1 MKKSLFQ
8 FITIIPLALLLCLTF
23 SCQTL
28 TEKAETEAGAL
39 SDEDVA
45 AIKTAHDAILQA
57 TLASDLEATLE
68 FYTEDAILIM
78 EGIVVEGRE
87 AYKETLKAL
96 SKASTT
102 FTAANITIA
111 EIDGRYDLAFVRG
124 TSSTTM
130 RREGV
135 PKPIQRTGK
144 FIEIMRKKD
153 DGSWLISR
161 SIVAID

>member
-28 TEKAETEAGAL
+28 TEEAETEAGAL

-45 AIKTAHDAILQA
+45 AIRTAYDAILQA
-57 TLASDLEATLE
+57 TLAGNMEATLE

-78 EGIVVEGRE
+78 GGIVIEGRE

-96 SKASTT
+96 SKASLT
-102 FTAANITIA
+102 FTALNMTIA

-130 RREGV
+130 EREGV
-135 PKPIQRTGK
+135 PEPIQRTGK
-144 FIEIMRKKD
+144 FIEILRKMTAR
-153 DGSWLISR
+153 GSSQEVLSL
-161 SIVAID
+161 

>member
-8 FITIIPLALLLCLTF
+8 FITIIPLALLLCLSF

-28 TEKAETEAGAL
+28 TEEAETEAGAL

-45 AIKTAHDAILQA
+45 EIKTAHDAILQA
-57 TLASDLEATLE
+57 TLAGSLEATLE
-68 FYTEDAILIM
+68 FYTKDAILIM

-96 SKASTT
+96 SKVSLTV
-102 FTAANITIA
+102 TAANITIA

-124 TSSTTM
+124 TTSTTM
-130 RREGV
+130 GREGV
-135 PKPIQRTGK
+135 PEPIQRTGK
-144 FIEIMRKKD
+144 FIEIMRKQD
-153 DGSWLISR
+153 DGSWLIAR